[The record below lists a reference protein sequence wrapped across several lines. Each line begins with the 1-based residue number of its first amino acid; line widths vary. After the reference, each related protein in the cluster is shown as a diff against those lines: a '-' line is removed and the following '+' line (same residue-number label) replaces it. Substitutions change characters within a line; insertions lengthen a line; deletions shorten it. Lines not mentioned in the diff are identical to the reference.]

1 MSVQRRRELQ
11 DLSREPLVVQ
21 KGDLDG
27 LLVTHTSNHIGT
39 LQDTPNPPSWDLI
52 DANPDRLQGA
62 RDPPLS
68 CLRLKIIVNYNHK
81 P

>member
-11 DLSREPLVVQ
+11 DLSREPLGVQ

-27 LLVTHTSNHIGT
+27 LLVTHTSNHMGT
-39 LQDTPNPPSWDLI
+39 LQDIPNPPSWNLR

-62 RDPPLS
+62 RDPPQLS
-68 CLRLKIIVNYNHK
+68 EIKNNCQLQ